1 MVPLPHPEA
10 DVMVVEAAENV
21 TDVGEAVVAE
31 SKFFVNDSKQ
41 FSFHGAAQQIFCDIN
56 K

>member
-10 DVMVVEAAENV
+10 DVMDAEVGNV
-21 TDVGEAVVAE
+21 MDVGEVVAAE
-31 SKFFVNDSKQ
+31 SKFFVKEFKH

>member
-1 MVPLPHPEA
+1 MAPLPHPEA

-31 SKFFVNDSKQ
+31 SKFSVNDSKQ